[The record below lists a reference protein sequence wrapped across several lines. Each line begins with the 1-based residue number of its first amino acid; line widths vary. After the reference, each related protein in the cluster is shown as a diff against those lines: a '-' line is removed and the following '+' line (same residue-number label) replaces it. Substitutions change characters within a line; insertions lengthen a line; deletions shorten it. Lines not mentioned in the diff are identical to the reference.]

1 MLLGKICKNIKV
13 LMDYKELGYVKFG
26 GRIGIFF
33 LLYCVILF
41 MGEFVVG
48 FGFFDVGFFGVI
60 CFMFFFGLGW

>member
-1 MLLGKICKNIKV
+1 
-13 LMDYKELGYVKFG
+13 MDYKELGYVKFG